1 MPRHRPGSL
10 GLLLRYLLG
19 RVGLGAPTYTAFPD
33 ADRSVQVGQASATL
47 DDERVVEVVLD
58 AHNASD
64 QVPQKQSILLAD
76 ERTYSSEG
84 T

>member
-1 MPRHRPGSL
+1 MVPCVMRNKRHRPGSL
-10 GLLLRYLLG
+10 GLLIRYLLG
-19 RVGLGAPTYTAFPD
+19 RVGSGAPTYTVFAE
-33 ADRSVQVGQASATL
+33 ADRGVQGGQARSFST
-47 DDERVVEVVLD
+47 
-58 AHNASD
+58 HNASD